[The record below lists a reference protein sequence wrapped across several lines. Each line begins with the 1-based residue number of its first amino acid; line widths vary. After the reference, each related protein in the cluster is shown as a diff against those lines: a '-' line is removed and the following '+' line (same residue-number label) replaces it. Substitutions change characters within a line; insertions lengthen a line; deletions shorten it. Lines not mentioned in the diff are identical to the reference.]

1 MKVLINRDKTFVG
14 AVNKNS
20 LHQSTK
26 LDRGF
31 NYNCLFTSSSNAGGK
46 TELIY

>member
-31 NYNCLFTSSSNAGGK
+31 ITTVYSQVLQMLAVRQN
-46 TELIY
+46 